1 MIVCSAIKLV
11 SGTAVTLLPC
21 FTDRTKIFENWHS
34 CKFSITGSTHF
45 LVDANEHTSMK
56 LEEGILSNFL
66 NTNTRC
72 YGRCASRH
80 CLLNKTSIPA
90 KLAEAHLLRLA
101 IVVRLFLTS
110 NNNCFSD
117 SSPEE

>member
-1 MIVCSAIKLV
+1 MLYDVCSAIKLV

-56 LEEGILSNFL
+56 LEEGMLLNFL
-66 NTNTRC
+66 NTSTLAVMAAVHPDIAFSTKQV
-72 YGRCASRH
+72 YQ
-80 CLLNKTSIPA
+80 LNSQKPTS
-90 KLAEAHLLRLA
+90 
-101 IVVRLFLTS
+101 
-110 NNNCFSD
+110 
-117 SSPEE
+117 